1 MAAPPPNEQSGGGT
15 MTEEKLLAG
24 KVALVT
30 GQVLRV
36 DGGTQCWPG

>member
-1 MAAPPPNEQSGGGT
+1 MEEGM
-15 MTEEKLLAG
+15 MTEKTILAG

>member
-1 MAAPPPNEQSGGGT
+1 MSGRSTMEEGM
-15 MTEEKLLAG
+15 MTEKTILAG
-24 KVALVT
+24 KVVLVT